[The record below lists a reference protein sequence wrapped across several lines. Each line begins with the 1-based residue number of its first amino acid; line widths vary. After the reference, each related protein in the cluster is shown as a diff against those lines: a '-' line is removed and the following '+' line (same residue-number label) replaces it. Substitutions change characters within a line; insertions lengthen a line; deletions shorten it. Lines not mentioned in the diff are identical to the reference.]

1 MKQILKFSAL
11 IYVIFASGCKSD
23 IIMNKD
29 VKTPKAEIQAKS
41 LTIHNSTRIDN
52 YFWMRLT
59 DEQKTAKNKDAQ
71 TQKVEA
77 YLNSENEYFD
87 QVTASTNNFQKELFE
102 EMKGRIK
109 EDDTSVPYFRND
121 YFYITRFEKGSQYPI
136 YSRKKENLEAKEEV
150 LFDVNNEAEGY
161 EYFQL
166 GGLNVSPNNTLVAFA
181 TDTVSRRQ
189 YSIQIKN
196 LETGNILTDKIE
208 NTTG

>member
-1 MKQILKFSAL
+1 MKQLLKFSAL
-11 IYVIFASGCKSD
+11 ICIIFASSCKPE
-23 IIMNKD
+23 IKMNKD

-59 DEQKTAKNKDAQ
+59 DEQKIAKNKDAQ

-87 QVTASTNNFQKELFE
+87 KVTASTNNFQKELFE

-109 EDDTSVPYFRND
+109 EDDTSVPYFRNQ

-136 YSRKKENLEAKEEV
+136 
-150 LFDVNNEAEGY
+150 
-161 EYFQL
+161 
-166 GGLNVSPNNTLVAFA
+166 
-181 TDTVSRRQ
+181 
-189 YSIQIKN
+189 
-196 LETGNILTDKIE
+196 
-208 NTTG
+208 